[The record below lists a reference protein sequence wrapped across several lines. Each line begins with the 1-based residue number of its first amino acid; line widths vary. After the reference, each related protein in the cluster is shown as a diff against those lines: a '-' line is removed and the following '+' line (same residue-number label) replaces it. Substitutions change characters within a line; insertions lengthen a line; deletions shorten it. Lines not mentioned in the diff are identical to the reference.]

1 MPFVISGDLKRICET
16 ELSLRYRSVV
26 SQNMCSRLVIQ
37 YLANVSLKN
46 NVKMGGRKT
55 VLLDAVSCRVPLVV
69 ASQDMRVWF
78 VLKLTDNNLYKIFLC
93 MVISQVLLC
102 RDLLISFRKATSDHL
117 FYRASDGVSEGQ
129 FYQVLLYELDAIRKT
144 CALLEPNYQPPV
156 TFIVV
161 QKRHHTRIMHILQH
175 FEHVSTCA
183 KGLARTV

>member
-1 MPFVISGDLKRICET
+1 MGKSQS
-16 ELSLRYRSVV
+16 LSIAAAKIILSTPSNFMTRFCFYA
-26 SQNMCSRLVIQ
+26 Q
-37 YLANVSLKN
+37 
-46 NVKMGGRKT
+46 
-55 VLLDAVSCRVPLVV
+55 VV

-78 VLKLTDNNLYKIFLC
+78 VLKLTDNNLYKIC
-93 MVISQVLLC
+93 IKHGKIQYAALLVM
-102 RDLLISFRKATSDHL
+102 LLISFRKATSDHL

-129 FYQVLLYELDAIRKT
+129 FYQVLLYELDAIRKA
-144 CALLEPNYQPPV
+144 CALLEPNYQPSV